1 MVSTISPETVAA
13 YEATNYR
20 VFSDPQFVINIG
32 QPSKLLGRLYEVYG
46 CASAAFITAWNPFSI
61 PTSHEVNA
69 VALTRLQEELGSRST
84 PFIDGIGED
93 ATGQW
98 PGEPSVLALGLSLDT
113 AKNYG
118 VQFEQNAIVWAGTDA
133 CPQLILLC

>member
-1 MVSTISPETVAA
+1 MASTISPETVAA

-20 VFSDPQFVINIG
+20 VFRDPPFVINIG
-32 QPSKLLGRLYEVYG
+32 HPCKLLGRLHEVYG
-46 CASAAFITAWNPFSI
+46 CASSAFITAWNPFSV
-61 PTSHEVNA
+61 PTPAKANA
-69 VALTRLQEELGSRST
+69 AAQARLQDELNSRGA
-84 PFIDGIGED
+84 PFIDSIGED

-113 AKNYG
+113 AKDYG

>member
-1 MVSTISPETVAA
+1 MAYTIPPETVNA
-13 YEATNYR
+13 YKATNYR
-20 VFSDPQFVINIG
+20 VFSDPPFVLNIG
-32 QPSKLLGRLYEVYG
+32 QPSKLLGRLHEVYG
-46 CASAAFITAWNPFSI
+46 CASSAFITAWNPSSV
-61 PTSHEVNA
+61 PTSTDANA
-69 VALTRLQEELGSRST
+69 AAQARLQDELSSRST
-84 PFIDGIGED
+84 PFINGIGED

-118 VQFEQNAIVWAGTDA
+118 VRFEQNAIVWAGTDA

>member
-1 MVSTISPETVAA
+1 MASTISPETVAA

-32 QPSKLLGRLYEVYG
+32 QPSKRLWQLYEVYG
-46 CASAAFITAWNPFSI
+46 CASAAFITAWNPSSV
-61 PTSHEVNA
+61 PTSTDANA
-69 VALTRLQEELGSRST
+69 AAQARLQEELGSRST

-98 PGEPSVLALGLSLDT
+98 PGEPSVLALGLCLDT
-113 AKNYG
+113 AKDYG
-118 VQFEQNAIVWAGTDA
+118 VQFEQNAIVWAGTDT

>member
-1 MVSTISPETVAA
+1 
-13 YEATNYR
+13 
-20 VFSDPQFVINIG
+20 
-32 QPSKLLGRLYEVYG
+32 
-46 CASAAFITAWNPFSI
+46 
-61 PTSHEVNA
+61 
-69 VALTRLQEELGSRST
+69 VALKQLQEELGSRST

-93 ATGQW
+93 VTGQW